1 MAKLFPE
8 ELGSLILVRNGG
20 TGPEKAG
27 GCLQDFQ
34 YIKQAALAPNNNKR
48 GKPQETFTSTLNALC
63 GGHREI
69 ASAEEVLMIQEQI
82 KQIYKFLP
90 ELDPRQQQI
99 VIRRLGLFGKSECTW
114 NELSLIFNISR
125 ERVRQIFKGATRKL
139 AIKYFRKTRDP
150 SPVTKSV
157 FEYPDLFEIV

>member
-1 MAKLFPE
+1 
-8 ELGSLILVRNGG
+8 
-20 TGPEKAG
+20 
-27 GCLQDFQ
+27 
-34 YIKQAALAPNNNKR
+34 
-48 GKPQETFTSTLNALC
+48 LC

-82 KQIYKFLP
+82 RQIYKFLP

-99 VIRRLGLFGKSECTW
+99 VIRRLGLFGTSECTW
-114 NELSLIFNISR
+114 NELSLIFNVSR

-150 SPVTKSV
+150 SPITKSV
-157 FEYPDLFEIV
+157 FEHPDLLECEIIHYSFQG